1 MQSGQTPRQTQ
12 LATSPNIAMIVN
24 EPHKQYMI
32 QENTAA
38 YTSFNMSHI
47 VKSVNQSHKHHATRA
62 DTTAYTEHKVHSNQF
77 QEGKRSEEASEE
89 HLDED
94 KEATKTVK
102 KVRKGKKKKASEALD
117 KDTEE
122 VEKNES
128 SKEEVK
134 SLVTQLHT
142 RKKAKHPGGK
152 QQTKITKFFRRQ
164 QVKSAPPSPPKK
176 HSYSPLVPPP
186 SLTPKVR
193 KIAQKG
199 AKSKIG
205 KSSKRKSDGK
215 LPEQK
220 NKISDMFSLKTK
232 KTDNSDQPV
241 VLTLATQTWLGH

>member
-1 MQSGQTPRQTQ
+1 
-12 LATSPNIAMIVN
+12 MIVN
-24 EPHKQYMI
+24 EPHKQHMI
-32 QENTAA
+32 QEDTAA

-102 KVRKGKKKKASEALD
+102 KVRKGKKKASEAPD

-134 SLVTQLHT
+134 SLVTQLHI

-152 QQTKITKFFRRQ
+152 QQTEITNFLGDNRSSLSHQ
-164 QVKSAPPSPPKK
+164 APQKEHFYSPPG
-176 HSYSPLVPPP
+176 PPA
-186 SLTPKVR
+186 LTDPK
-193 KIAQKG
+193 
-199 AKSKIG
+199 S
-205 KSSKRKSDGK
+205 
-215 LPEQK
+215 
-220 NKISDMFSLKTK
+220 
-232 KTDNSDQPV
+232 
-241 VLTLATQTWLGH
+241 

>member
-1 MQSGQTPRQTQ
+1 M
-12 LATSPNIAMIVN
+12 
-24 EPHKQYMI
+24 
-32 QENTAA
+32 
-38 YTSFNMSHI
+38 
-47 VKSVNQSHKHHATRA
+47 
-62 DTTAYTEHKVHSNQF
+62 
-77 QEGKRSEEASEE
+77 
-89 HLDED
+89 
-94 KEATKTVK
+94 
-102 KVRKGKKKKASEALD
+102 
-117 KDTEE
+117 
-122 VEKNES
+122 EKNES

-241 VLTLATQTWLGH
+241 VLTLATQTWLGLATDENPDNCHPEGITRQGGESQPPDASLPQNQQNIFLATCAWARMGQ